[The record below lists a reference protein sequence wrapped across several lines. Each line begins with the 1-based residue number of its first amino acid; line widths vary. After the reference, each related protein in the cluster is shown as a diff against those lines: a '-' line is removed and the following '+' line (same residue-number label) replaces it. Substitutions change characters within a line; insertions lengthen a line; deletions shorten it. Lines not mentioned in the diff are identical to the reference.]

1 MTAAHEAPL
10 TLTAEE
16 ASIRQS
22 VRTWLLVSFV
32 LFLLTIGA
40 WIGFTTIGGI
50 FFTISD
56 AVALLL
62 GVAMLPVAV
71 GLDTLFRPDQ
81 PGLAKPTRWVGLTS
95 MVMIAV
101 GSIVILTSEVS
112 HEFVP
117 AGGGL
122 GMQILGFALMG
133 VWLLMIGILSGRT
146 DVFSRRSELA
156 AKAVAF
162 GFLLGSLGSP
172 FGPDNIVVYLGGMV
186 GLIAWIVW
194 AMSSRA
200 DLDGP

>member
-1 MTAAHEAPL
+1 MTSAHEAPL
-10 TLTAEE
+10 TLSSEE
-16 ASIRQS
+16 ASTRQS

-32 LFLLTIGA
+32 LFLMTIGA

-62 GVAMLPVAV
+62 GAAMVPVVV
-71 GLDTLFRPDQ
+71 GMDTLFRPDD
-81 PGLAKPTRWVGLTS
+81 PELSKRTRRVGLVA
-95 MVMIAV
+95 MVLIAV

-122 GMQILGFALMG
+122 GMQIAGFAVMG
-133 VWLLMIGILSGRT
+133 VWLLMIGVLSGRT

-156 AKAVAF
+156 AKAVAV
-162 GFLLGSLGSP
+162 GFLIGSLGSP
-172 FGPDNIVVYLGGMV
+172 FGPDNIVVYLGGTI
-186 GLIAWIVW
+186 GLIAWIGW
-194 AMSSRA
+194 AISSRA
-200 DLDGP
+200 DLASS

>member
-1 MTAAHEAPL
+1 MTAAHDAPL

-16 ASIRQS
+16 ASTRQS

-40 WIGFTTIGGI
+40 WIGFTTVGGI

-56 AVALLL
+56 AVALSL
-62 GVAMLPVAV
+62 GASMVPVVV
-71 GLDTLFRPDQ
+71 GMDTLFRPDE
-81 PGLAKPTRWVGLTS
+81 PDLSKRARWVGFVA
-95 MVMIAV
+95 MVLIAV

-122 GMQILGFALMG
+122 GMQILGFALGG

-146 DVFSRRSELA
+146 DLFSRRTELS
-156 AKAVAF
+156 AKAVAV

-172 FGPDNIVVYLGGMV
+172 FGPDNVVVVLGGGI

-194 AMSSRA
+194 TLSSRA
-200 DLDGP
+200 DLASS